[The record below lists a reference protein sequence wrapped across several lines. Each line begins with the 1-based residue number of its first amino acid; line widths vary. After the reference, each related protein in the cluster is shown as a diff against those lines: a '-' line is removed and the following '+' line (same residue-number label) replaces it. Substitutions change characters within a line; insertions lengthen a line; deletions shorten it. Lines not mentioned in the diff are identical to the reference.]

1 MVEHATTIWL
11 AAITVAAFLVTMAH
25 GVKQREIHVQNQVW
39 STAMAMAFAA
49 ESSIMEMMVTFFH
62 IATVLVTMIQAQS
75 ADISDTTMSVGL
87 NLSHV
92 VMECVTT
99 LRQVGGTLV
108 NALHVMTMYI
118 LVLNCMNTL
127 IM

>member
-1 MVEHATTIWL
+1 MVEHATTILL
-11 AAITVAAFLVTMAH
+11 AAITVAAFLVIMAH
-25 GVKQREIHVQNQVW
+25 GVKQREIHVQDQVW
-39 STAMAMAFAA
+39 STAMAMAFA
-49 ESSIMEMMVTFFH
+49 ESSIVEMMVTFFH
-62 IATVLVTMIQAQS
+62 FATVLMTMILASS
-75 ADISDTTMSVGL
+75 ADFSVTTMSVGL

-108 NALHVMTMYI
+108 NALQVMTMYI
-118 LVLNCMNTL
+118 LALNCMNTL